1 MDTIKNYVETLF
13 LEFPNTQEVQR
24 AKQEILTIMEDHY
37 LALIDEGKSEHEAIG
52 QVISEFGLIDELR
65 EELEFAT
72 REKEPE
78 NAIAEAEMYHYLTER
93 KKDTR
98 GLSLGIS
105 GCLLA
110 VGVLIGLSISGA
122 EMFGFL
128 LFFIILAISVGIIIY
143 YGMQFSKNGLVLNDR
158 YVPVELNKEAQKLKQ
173 GYQKSLQISLVF
185 GIGLCVL
192 SISPIFL
199 FQMFTYAEYGIPVMF
214 FFLAIGV
221 FLIIYGGVNYASFD
235 KFIKE
240 KYFIADE
247 DALGPNAMQAKY
259 GSSAQGK
266 HLLTRIYWPI
276 VTLIFL
282 WFSFSSNE
290 WGRSWLIFVFAGIF
304 YTILEALFVKK

>member
-13 LEFPNTQEVQR
+13 LEFPKTKEVLR

-52 QVISEFGLIDELR
+52 QVISEFGSVDELR
-65 EELEFAT
+65 EELEFAS

-78 NAIAEAEMYHYLTER
+78 NGINEDEMYQYLTER
-93 KKDTR
+93 KKDAM

-110 VGVLIGLSISGA
+110 VGALIGLGIRGS
-122 EMFGFL
+122 EMMGFL
-128 LFFIILAISVGIIIY
+128 LFFVMIAISVGIIIY
-143 YGMQFSKNGLVLNDR
+143 NGMQFSKNNSELNDR
-158 YVPVELNKEAQKLKQ
+158 YIPIDTNKEAQKLKK
-173 GYQKSLQISLVF
+173 GYQKSFQVSLVF
-185 GIGLCVL
+185 GICLCVL
-192 SISPIFL
+192 SISPIFF

-221 FLIIYGGVNYASFD
+221 FLIIYGSINYNSFD

-247 DALGPNAMQAKY
+247 DELGPNAMQAKY
-259 GSSAQGK
+259 GDSARTR
-266 HLLTRIYWPI
+266 HLLERVYWPI
-276 VTLIFL
+276 VVMIYLGWSFL
-282 WFSFSSNE
+282 SGA
-290 WGRSWLIFVFAGIF
+290 WGMSWMIFVMAGIF
-304 YTILEALFVKK
+304 YSVLEAIFVKK